1 VLQYFQIT
9 LIELEIFEVLHVAK
23 LKKTF
28 SWAPLNGVA
37 QLEVAHAFLLNT
49 FDTYIIERLFEL
61 EGESVWVRNP
71 NESQRDIKVV
81 GAES

>member
-1 VLQYFQIT
+1 M
-9 LIELEIFEVLHVAK
+9 
-23 LKKTF
+23 
-28 SWAPLNGVA
+28 A